1 MMLYCEYIFLI
12 LFSIPEKKINFVFVL
27 RLQNEKS
34 MNVNVGDIIKLE
46 NNQFVAVSILYC
58 LKTLSQVKIVYV
70 LNYLHLQIQQICT
83 NLA

>member
-27 RLQNEKS
+27 RLQNEKWMS
-34 MNVNVGDIIKLE
+34 VKVGDIIKLE

>member
-27 RLQNEKS
+27 RLQNEKW
-34 MNVNVGDIIKLE
+34 MNVKVGDIIKLE

-70 LNYLHLQIQQICT
+70 LKYLHLKIHQICT

>member
-27 RLQNEKS
+27 RLQNEKW
-34 MNVNVGDIIKLE
+34 MNVKVGDIIKLE
-46 NNQFVAVSILYC
+46 NNQFVAVSISYC

>member
-27 RLQNEKS
+27 RLQNEKW
-34 MNVNVGDIIKLE
+34 MNVKVGDIIKLE